1 MILYLYVYYIIKKI
15 IMVRRA
21 IHSFYSKS
29 YNELELFMHS
39 CYFILSCLCAN
50 KSGIIMD
57 MYTDDNFKEF
67 IDIAP
72 YENIKTLEN
81 DYEDTYLF
89 PSYSKVKALENEPLG
104 TVHIDNTIMIK
115 NNILR
120 YDFELSDYDCL
131 IYNKYNDV
139 KLDQWILN
147 ASNIL
152 CTIAYNPWMSRDI
165 EMLYDTSI
173 LAFNNK
179 RLFDD
184 WHDSYLYM
192 LDNIKNQ
199 NLIFDNHSKP
209 DEIINNHSLTS
220 ICKFNRYSVKTIYN
234 EDAMDPKIGDRI
246 ECFKNL
252 KYNLPKC
259 LLLIKLM
266 DKRMYQKLI
275 DKWYNKYS
283 EFFNIDIQKV
293 II

>member
-1 MILYLYVYYIIKKI
+1 
-15 IMVRRA
+15 MVRRA
-21 IHSFYSKS
+21 IHSFYSKP
-29 YNELELFMHS
+29 YNELELFVHS
-39 CYFILSCLCAN
+39 CYFILSCLYAK
-50 KSGIIMD
+50 KSGIMMD

-72 YENIKTLEN
+72 YKNIKTLEN
-81 DYEDTYLF
+81 DYEGTYLF

-131 IYNKYNDV
+131 IYNKYDGV
-139 KLDQWILN
+139 EMDQWILN
-147 ASNIL
+147 ASNSL
-152 CTIAYNPWMSRDI
+152 SMIAYNPWMSRDI
-165 EMLYDTSI
+165 KTMYDTSI

-179 RLFDD
+179 QLFDY

-192 LDNIKNQ
+192 LDNIKEQ
-199 NLIFDNHSKP
+199 NIIFDNNSKP
-209 DEIINNHSLTS
+209 DEIINNHSLVS
-220 ICKFNRYSVKTIYN
+220 ICKFNRYSIKTIYN
-234 EDAMDPKIGDRI
+234 EDAIDPKMEDRI
-246 ECFKNL
+246 ECLKDLKSNL
-252 KYNLPKC
+252 SKC

-266 DKRMYQKLI
+266 NKRIYQKLV
-275 DKWYNKYS
+275 DKWYDKYS